1 MLNRIGTFTFNSAI
15 CLITGSLLS
24 LPVSSSKE
32 PQVPRLTLEIPIF
45 SGSSLIYTD
54 ITSTPFSFESA
65 QKLCALEG
73 KATGRPYGFNKVR
86 YIKPNNSFQIEI
98 QGCITNNSTQ
108 TLDLTK
114 YPTSVL
120 SFESTIS
127 PIPPDG
133 LQGVMTSEG
142 KLLSYPL
149 LPGPTIPPGQTR
161 FFRTFF
167 LPDYTNTATTIIKQA
182 SGEPGQFQTYIPVQQ
197 LNITILR

>member
-1 MLNRIGTFTFNSAI
+1 MLNRIGTFTLNSAI
-15 CLITGSLLS
+15 CLIIGSLLS
-24 LPVSSSKE
+24 LPVNSSKE

-54 ITSTPFSFESA
+54 ISSPFSQESA
-65 QKLCALEG
+65 EKLCALEG

-86 YIKPNNSFQIEI
+86 YVNNNSSQIEI

-114 YPTSVL
+114 YSSTF

-133 LQGVMTSEG
+133 LQGHITPEG
-142 KLLSYPL
+142 KLASYPFL
-149 LPGPTIPPGQTR
+149 VRRGTILPGQTT
-161 FFRTFF
+161 FFRNFI
-167 LPDYTNTATTIIKQA
+167 LPDNTNTATTIIKQA